1 MTRIKTAVIGSGIAG
16 SGIAALLARTGD
28 YDVDLY
34 EANGIVGGR
43 FATVMHQG
51 FRLDIGCHMI
61 ANGPRG
67 AMGKILDLLGEPEAV
82 RWRHV
87 SMEES
92 IFFFKGT
99 PLHFPSEIDRIG
111 FAQEELGRLMQFFSD
126 TLSIPEK
133 DLPAW
138 DDTSL
143 VDRMEAYLRD
153 PRART
158 LFGYLSSIYF
168 VVHDDETP
176 VGEWAR
182 CSREMMVEN
191 LSGGYPIGGTGAI
204 PRAYVEI
211 FERHGGRLHLACP
224 VRRILVE
231 DGRACGIELPDGT
244 RRPYDLIIS
253 NAGLK
258 PTVGKLVG
266 RQNYPEAFLE
276 KVDGY
281 AHSLAWGVAKVALNE
296 PVIRDAV
303 FVLCMGGDDLNDRM
317 KELERGQIPEKMDF
331 MMIPVI
337 SNLDPS
343 ACPAGR
349 QLLVAGGVAGLRSCS
364 TSAEREK
371 WKQAY
376 LRGLEEVFPGIGR
389 HVLWMEYTSPGDI
402 DNLFGKDGCV
412 IGISQKL
419 GQVGANR
426 PPLADP
432 FVRNLYHCSAD
443 SGLHGIGGEL
453 AADSALRLYA
463 LLCGRGAT
471 V

>member
-1 MTRIKTAVIGSGIAG
+1 MVRKRAAVIGSGIAG
-16 SGIAALLARTGD
+16 SGIAALLVRTGD
-28 YDVDLY
+28 YEVDLY

-43 FATVMHQG
+43 FATVWRDG
-51 FRLDIGCHMI
+51 FRVDVGCHMI

-82 RWRHV
+82 RWRLV
-87 SMEES
+87 SMEDS

-99 PLHFPSEIDRIG
+99 PLHFPNEIDRIG
-111 FAQEELGRLMQFFSD
+111 FTEEELGRLMQFFSD
-126 TLSIPEK
+126 TLSIPESE
-133 DLPAW
+133 LGAW
-138 DDTSL
+138 DEKSL
-143 VDRMEAYLRD
+143 VERLETYLQD
-153 PRART
+153 PRARV

-182 CSREMMVEN
+182 CSREMMIEN

-204 PRAYVEI
+204 PKAYVDI
-211 FERHGGRLHLACP
+211 FERYGGRLHRACR

-231 DGRACGIELPDGT
+231 KGRACGVELPDGT
-244 RRPYDLIIS
+244 QRLYDLVIS

-258 PTVGKLVG
+258 PTVSTLVG
-266 RQNYPEAFLE
+266 REHYPETFLE

-281 AHSLAWGVAKVALNE
+281 AHSLAWGVAKVALDE
-296 PVIRDAV
+296 PVIRDTV
-303 FVLCMGGDDLNDRM
+303 FVLFMGGDDLHGRM
-317 KELERGQIPEKMDF
+317 EDLARGHIPERMDF

-343 ACPAGR
+343 ACPEGR
-349 QLLVAGGVAGLRSCS
+349 QLLAAGGVASLASCG
-364 TSAEREK
+364 TAAEREK

-389 HVLWMEYTSPGDI
+389 HVMWMEYTSPADI

-419 GQVGANR
+419 GQVGAHR

-432 FVRNLYHCSAD
+432 YVKDLYHCSAD

-453 AADSALRLYA
+453 AADSALRLYR
-463 LLCGRGAT
+463 LLSGREIP
-471 V
+471 